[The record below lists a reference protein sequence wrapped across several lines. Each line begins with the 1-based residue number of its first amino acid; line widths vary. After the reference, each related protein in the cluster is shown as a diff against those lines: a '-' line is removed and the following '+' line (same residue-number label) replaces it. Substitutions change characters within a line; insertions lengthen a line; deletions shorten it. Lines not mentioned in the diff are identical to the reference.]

1 LNCKRLH
8 WPTEQVH
15 NRKEDA
21 MSDEQELLPKP
32 SREVRQ
38 WAMFCHLSAL
48 LGIWIPFGNLIGPLI
63 LWQMKRE
70 TDPFIDAQGKE
81 ALNFQITIAI
91 ASLICFLLMVLII
104 GFFLLGILAIGALV
118 LTIIAGVKANEGF
131 PYRYPFTWRLIK

>member
-1 LNCKRLH
+1 
-8 WPTEQVH
+8 
-15 NRKEDA
+15 
-21 MSDEQELLPKP
+21 MSDEQELLPRP
-32 SREVRQ
+32 SHEVRQ

-81 ALNFQITIAI
+81 ALNFQITVAI
-91 ASLICFLLMVLII
+91 AAAICLLLMVLII
-104 GFFLLGILAIGALV
+104 GFFLLGLLAIGALV
-118 LTIIAGVKANEGF
+118 LTIIAGVKANDGF

>member
-1 LNCKRLH
+1 
-8 WPTEQVH
+8 
-15 NRKEDA
+15 

-32 SREVRQ
+32 SQEVRQ

-81 ALNFQITIAI
+81 ALNFQITVAI
-91 ASLICFLLMVLII
+91 AGDLSAADGADHRLLPAGL
-104 GFFLLGILAIGALV
+104 LAIGALV

-131 PYRYPFTWRLIK
+131 PTAIRSPGG

>member
-1 LNCKRLH
+1 
-8 WPTEQVH
+8 
-15 NRKEDA
+15 
-21 MSDEQELLPKP
+21 MSDEQALLPKP
-32 SREVRQ
+32 SQEVRQ

-81 ALNFQITIAI
+81 ALNFQITVAI
-91 ASLICFLLMVLII
+91 ASLICFLLMLLLIGFVLIVI
-104 GFFLLGILAIGALV
+104 LGIGALV
-118 LTIIAGVKANEGF
+118 LTIIAGVKANEGY